1 VQLLTQHGAWPM
13 SVWLTPDLRPYYGGT
28 YFPPRDLYGRPSFR
42 KVLEALV
49 KAWTEQRDA
58 ILENATRLTESVQ
71 SMLHLEAAESPG
83 VDAELL
89 RQANQQ
95 LRRRF
100 DAQYG
105 GFGAAPKF
113 PHPMELRLL
122 LRIADRL
129 DDETALAMARKTLDL
144 MARGGMYDQLGGGF
158 HRYSTDARWLVPHF
172 EKMLYDN
179 SLLVPAY
186 VEAFQV
192 TGDAFYRQIAEET
205 LDYVLREMT
214 SPAGPFFSTQDADS
228 EGEEGKF
235 FVWSS
240 AEIEAV
246 LDPGDADL
254 FGSVFDV
261 TDGGNWEGVNI
272 LHRGRTD
279 EQDAALLK
287 MPVAELRERIDR
299 WKRRLLEVRDSR
311 IKPGRDEKILTAW
324 NGLMIGALAMAGAV
338 LDKPAYLNAARSA
351 ARWILKEMR
360 QPDGRLLRTT
370 IVGSPAKLNAYLE
383 DYSYLIDG
391 LVSLYEATFEQRW
404 IDSARDLA
412 RTMIDRFWDAKDGG
426 FFYTG
431 HDHESLIARTKD
443 PHDNATPS
451 GNAMAVTGLLRLA
464 ALTGD
469 ADLQEKAERTL
480 ALFRGVMNDQPLAA
494 GQMLIA
500 LDFHLGPV
508 REIVV
513 VGDPASS
520 AYREMMRFVRS
531 KSRPR
536 IVVAGVALGETS
548 TLPLLADRATAEPVR
563 VYVCEGSAC
572 RMPVTTIE
580 AVAKLLDGR

>member
-1 VQLLTQHGAWPM
+1 
-13 SVWLTPDLRPYYGGT
+13 
-28 YFPPRDLYGRPSFR
+28 
-42 KVLEALV
+42 
-49 KAWTEQRDA
+49 
-58 ILENATRLTESVQ
+58 TESVQ
-71 SMLHLEAAESPG
+71 AMLHLDAAEAPG

-89 RQANQQ
+89 RQAINQ
-95 LRRRF
+95 LCRRF
-100 DAQYG
+100 DARYG
-105 GFGAAPKF
+105 GFGSAPKF

-129 DDETALAMARKTLDL
+129 EDETAQAMARKTLDL

-179 SLLVPAY
+179 ALLVPAY

-192 TGDAFYRQIAEET
+192 TGEPFYRQIAEET

-235 FVWSS
+235 FVWSA
-240 AEIEAV
+240 AEIDAT
-246 LDPGDADL
+246 LGKGDADL

-261 TDGGNWEGVNI
+261 TGGGNWEGVSI
-272 LHRGRTD
+272 LHRDRTD

-287 MPVAELRERIDR
+287 MPVAELREKIAG
-299 WKRRLLEVRDSR
+299 WKRRLLEVRESR

-324 NGLMIGALAMAGAV
+324 NGLMIGALALAGSA

-351 ARWILKEMR
+351 ARWLLREMR

-370 IVGSPAKLNAYLE
+370 LVGTPAKLNGYLE
-383 DYSYLIDG
+383 DYAYLIDG
-391 LVSLYEATFEQRW
+391 LVSLYEATFEQAW
-404 IDSARDLA
+404 LDSARDLA
-412 RTMIDRFWDAKDGG
+412 KTLVERFWDAKDAG

-480 ALFRGVMNDQPLAA
+480 ALFRGIMNDQPLAA

-513 VGDPASS
+513 TGDPANS
-520 AYREMMRFVRS
+520 AYQEMMRFVRA
-531 KSRPR
+531 KFRPR
-536 IVVAGVALGETS
+536 SVVAGVAAGETS
-548 TLPLLADRATAEPVR
+548 TLPLLADRATSEPVR

-572 RMPVTTIE
+572 KMPVTTTE
-580 AVAKLLDGR
+580 ALAMLMT